1 MARAFAFCLCG
12 DVPLL
17 KQFCCKAQGFDFEQ
31 LWQFFGKFGKPLRL
45 CFGSALV
52 RLAPVV
58 KAQESLAR
66 LAGRIASLRCGECRE
81 ISIK

>member
-1 MARAFAFCLCG
+1 MARAFALCLCG

-17 KQFCCKAQGFDFEQ
+17 KQFFCKAQGFDFEKP
-31 LWQFFGKFGKPLRL
+31 WQFFGKFGKPLRL

-52 RLAPVV
+52 KLAPVL
-58 KAQESLAR
+58 KAQESFSR
-66 LAGRIASLRCGECRE
+66 LAGWIASLRCGECKE